1 MSFFF
6 SFFIIIGCNSQPK
19 EILISRVAIPGYYDA
34 DGNKVD
40 EECMTPVLTTG
51 PIHAMLKAREMGML
65 GRRRHLCSPRS
76 KTPQTTS
83 PRPLSPVN
91 ETADGETAGLA
102 QTGAGSSLPDAAF
115 YQPGR
120 NQLGISPPGDNLNN
134 ELPSDQGSGVEQR
147 SLPARQPTDAVDYR
161 LCQV

>member
-1 MSFFF
+1 
-6 SFFIIIGCNSQPK
+6 
-19 EILISRVAIPGYYDA
+19 
-34 DGNKVD
+34 
-40 EECMTPVLTTG
+40 MTPVLTTG

-76 KTPQTTS
+76 KPQTTH
-83 PRPLSPVN
+83 RPLSPVN

-134 ELPSDQGSGVEQR
+134 ELPSDQGPGVDQR